1 MNRKPTIKLDLLPA
15 ELSRLRAN
23 KIRLGDIASYPV
35 DELAILLNV
44 DNMRAM
50 ELHALVEFQLIP
62 SIGIKFAQDLISMGY
77 YSLDE
82 LREKDGARLVEEF
95 ELMNGYWID
104 PCVEDQFRLVVD
116 YAQNSDNHKV
126 WWDYTQ
132 ERKEYRSQNGYPA
145 NRPKKAWFDKE

>member
-15 ELSRLRAN
+15 EQNRLRAN
-23 KIRLGDIASYPV
+23 RIRICDIASHPV
-35 DELAILLNV
+35 DELGILLNV

-50 ELHALVEFQLIP
+50 EIRALVEFQLIP

-82 LREKDGARLVEEF
+82 LKEKDGAKLVEEF
-95 ELMNGYWID
+95 ELMKGYWID

-116 YAQNSDNHKV
+116 YAQNPDNQKM

-145 NRPKKAWFDKE
+145 NRPRKAWFDKE

>member
-15 ELSRLRAN
+15 EQSRLRAN

-35 DELAILLNV
+35 DELSILMKV

-50 ELHALVEFQLIP
+50 EIRALVEFQLIP
-62 SIGIKFAQDLISMGY
+62 SIGIKFAQDLVSMGY
-77 YSLDE
+77 YSLEE
-82 LREKDGARLVEEF
+82 LKEKDGARLVEEF

-116 YAQNSDNHKV
+116 YAQNSDTHKM

-145 NRPKKAWFDKE
+145 NRPEKAWNDKE